1 MKTKYIAKVVSYDL
15 QNSHGKSF
23 CQTHDKVTLYTAN
36 VKFQSAINHLYCKVI
51 VETEK

>member
-1 MKTKYIAKVVSYDL
+1 MERVFAKL
-15 QNSHGKSF
+15 MI
-23 CQTHDKVTLYTAN
+23 KVTLYTAN